1 MKYKDLNNDGK
12 IDAND
17 MGPVGYSNL
26 PEIGYS
32 FSFGGSWK
40 GFDFSVLAQGA
51 SHVSVY
57 FTSSAVAYP
66 FTNKGWGAASQWAM
80 ERWTPER
87 YANGDKI
94 TFPRVELNPGMQHNY
109 QISDFW
115 VQNGSY
121 LRLKNMEIGYRFTG
135 GFLQRMKASS
145 LRVYLNGNNL
155 LTFSN
160 IKYRTDPDAR
170 EQWGRVY
177 PSMRVF
183 NCGVNIQ
190 F

>member
-1 MKYKDLNNDGK
+1 
-12 IDAND
+12 
-17 MGPVGYSNL
+17 
-26 PEIGYS
+26 
-32 FSFGGSWK
+32 
-40 GFDFSVLAQGA
+40 
-51 SHVSVY
+51 
-57 FTSSAVAYP
+57 
-66 FTNKGWGAASQWAM
+66 
-80 ERWTPER
+80 
-87 YANGDKI
+87 
-94 TFPRVELNPGMQHNY
+94 
-109 QISDFW
+109 

-135 GFLQRMKASS
+135 GFLKRLNANY

-155 LTFSN
+155 LTFSH

-183 NCGVNIQ
+183 NGGVNIQ